1 MSSTTGVL
9 IITSVLGFGLIGES
23 KRCTSI
29 ETFYYMF
36 LFYYCREQCIMGI
49 TSLTSD
55 TMSWEF
61 YAELCAFGLVVPE

>member
-36 LFYYCREQCIMGI
+36 LFVLLLPGAMHHGNHV
-49 TSLTSD
+49 
-55 TMSWEF
+55 
-61 YAELCAFGLVVPE
+61 AHV